1 MTHTAVALP
10 ADSPPDVA
18 PTMRS
23 AHLVTG
29 GGLLLMAAL
38 AGSGNVIV
46 QGMVTPSDPA
56 RTAADIA
63 GSAGLFRLAVA
74 TLLLAVAL
82 DVLVAWG
89 LYRVFSAVSGDIARL
104 AAWFR
109 VAYAAVFAVAVSQ
122 LAGVPDLLT
131 GGGYAEVFSAPELQ
145 RQVMVSVDAFT
156 NIWSAGLLL
165 FGVHL
170 LLVGYLA
177 LRSTYVP
184 RVIGV
189 LLVVAGIGYAFDT
202 LVTVFSDGSPF
213 AVSSVTFLGEFLF
226 GVWLLVRGWRVPSNL
241 ARS

>member
-1 MTHTAVALP
+1 MTHTAVTLP
-10 ADSPPDVA
+10 AAPPSDAA

-23 AHLVTG
+23 ATLVAG
-29 GGLLLMAAL
+29 GGLLLIAAL
-38 AGSGNVIV
+38 AGFGNVVV
-46 QGMVTPSDPA
+46 QGVVTSGDPA

-74 TLLLAVAL
+74 AFLLAVAL
-82 DVLVAWG
+82 DVVVAWG
-89 LYRVFSAVSGDIARL
+89 LYRVFTAVSRDIARL

-131 GGGYAEVFSAPELQ
+131 GGAYAEVLSAPELQ
-145 RQVMVSVDAFT
+145 GQTMVSIDAFT

-170 LLVGYLA
+170 LVVGYLA

-184 RVIGV
+184 RLLGV

-202 LVTVFSDGSPF
+202 FVTVFSDGSPF
-213 AVSSVTFLGEFLF
+213 AVSSVTFLGEFLL
-226 GVWLLVRGWRVPSNL
+226 GVWLLIRGRRVPSSMV
-241 ARS
+241 RS